1 MKTDF
6 INNMSHEVK
15 APLEALREYAYL
27 LAESTDDHKKKY
39 LMQFA
44 DLLMLN
50 ADLVTTIVN
59 DVLQLSELHTT
70 SVKIE
75 KKRIYAGP
83 VCEAVVETVKGR
95 VHHGVEMIFRPLQ
108 PDILVNT
115 DRHRLV
121 QILINLLQNA
131 AKFTEEGSVT
141 IYYRRSDDGRNIEFI
156 VEDTGIGVQPE
167 NAERI
172 FERFVKL
179 NSDSQGIGV
188 GLTISRML
196 ARLMD
201 GDITVDQSYSAGAR
215 FILTLPIE

>member
-1 MKTDF
+1 M
-6 INNMSHEVK
+6 
-15 APLEALREYAYL
+15 
-27 LAESTDDHKKKY
+27 
-39 LMQFA
+39 
-44 DLLMLN
+44 
-50 ADLVTTIVN
+50 
-59 DVLQLSELHTT
+59 
-70 SVKIE
+70 
-75 KKRIYAGP
+75 
-83 VCEAVVETVKGR
+83 
-95 VHHGVEMIFRPLQ
+95 
-108 PDILVNT
+108 
-115 DRHRLV
+115 
-121 QILINLLQNA
+121 
-131 AKFTEEGSVT
+131 T

-179 NSDSQGIGV
+179 SSDSQGIGV